1 MDKNSSKKY
10 DIKMSG
16 NNDEKASEQKE
27 TRGANKS
34 SAKDDIYLNN
44 YPLLIP
50 TLVGV
55 SFEKLVM

>member
-1 MDKNSSKKY
+1 
-10 DIKMSG
+10 MSG
-16 NNDEKASEQKE
+16 KNDEKASEQKE